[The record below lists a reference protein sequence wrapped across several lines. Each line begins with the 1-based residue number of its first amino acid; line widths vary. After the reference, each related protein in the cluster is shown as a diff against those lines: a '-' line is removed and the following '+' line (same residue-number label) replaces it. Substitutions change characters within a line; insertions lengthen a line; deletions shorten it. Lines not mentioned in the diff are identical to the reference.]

1 MTLPL
6 IALGLSNDSSFVM
19 KLLRAIDEEKF
30 FNNREFAKITIKD
43 FSKIFKKDYVSEKII
58 EVIKNEVINER
69 NAKIKVSE

>member
-30 FNNREFAKITIKD
+30 FTNREFAKITIKD

-58 EVIKNEVINER
+58 EVIRSEVMNQR
-69 NAKIKVSE
+69 